1 MLILH
6 LIATSVMVGV
16 IWVIQL
22 VHYPSFHFVELKQYT
37 TFQRFHMARI
47 SYVVIPAMLT
57 ELFTLILVVISMDQI
72 DILVLASA
80 ILLIF
85 IWLMTAVF
93 FSGVHQKLTLGYD
106 QTVVDK
112 LVKLNWGRTLLW
124 TLRLLLISCLLYT
137 SPSPRDRG

>member
-1 MLILH
+1 MLIIH

-16 IWVIQL
+16 IWTIQL
-22 VHYPSFHFVELKQYT
+22 VHYPSFHFIELKQYT
-37 TFQRFHMARI
+37 TFQRFHMSRI

-57 ELFTLILVVISMDQI
+57 ELFTLILIVISIDQI
-72 DILVLASA
+72 DNLVLASA

-124 TLRLLLISCLLYT
+124 TLRLLLISIYML
-137 SPSPRDRG
+137 

>member
-1 MLILH
+1 MLIIH

-16 IWVIQL
+16 IWTIQL
-22 VHYPSFHFVELKQYT
+22 VHYPSFHFIELKQYT
-37 TFQRFHMARI
+37 TFQRFHMSRI

-57 ELFTLILVVISMDQI
+57 ELFTLILIIISMDQVDLI
-72 DILVLASA
+72 ILASA
-80 ILLIF
+80 LLLIV

-106 QTVVDK
+106 QAIVEK

-124 TLRLLLISCLLYT
+124 TLRLLLVSIYII
-137 SPSPRDRG
+137 

>member
-1 MLILH
+1 MLIIH

-16 IWVIQL
+16 IWIIQL
-22 VHYPSFHFVELKQYT
+22 VHYPSFHFIELNQYT
-37 TFQRFHMARI
+37 TFQRFHMSRI

-57 ELFTLILVVISMDQI
+57 ELFTLILIIISMDQVDPI
-72 DILVLASA
+72 ILASA
-80 ILLIF
+80 LLLIV

-106 QTVVDK
+106 QVVVEK

-124 TLRLLLISCLLYT
+124 TLRLLLVSIYII
-137 SPSPRDRG
+137 

>member
-37 TFQRFHMARI
+37 TFQSFHMARI

-57 ELFTLILVVISMDQI
+57 ELFTLILIVISMDQI
-72 DILVLASA
+72 DTLVLASA
-80 ILLIF
+80 VLLIF

-124 TLRLLLISCLLYT
+124 TLRLLLISIYML
-137 SPSPRDRG
+137 

>member
-57 ELFTLILVVISMDQI
+57 ELFTLILIVISMDQI
-72 DILVLASA
+72 DILVVASA

-124 TLRLLLISCLLYT
+124 TLRLLLISIYML
-137 SPSPRDRG
+137 

>member
-1 MLILH
+1 MLVIH

-22 VHYPSFHFVELKQYT
+22 VHYPSFHFIDIKQYT
-37 TFQRFHMARI
+37 TFQRFHMSRI

-57 ELFTLILVVISMDQI
+57 ELFTLILIVISMDQI
-72 DILVLASA
+72 DTLVLASA

-124 TLRLLLISCLLYT
+124 TLRLLLISIYML
-137 SPSPRDRG
+137 

>member
-124 TLRLLLISCLLYT
+124 TLRLLFISIYML
-137 SPSPRDRG
+137 

>member
-1 MLILH
+1 MLIIH

-16 IWVIQL
+16 IWIIQL
-22 VHYPSFHFVELKQYT
+22 VHYPSFHFIELKQYT
-37 TFQRFHMARI
+37 TFQRFHMSRI

-57 ELFTLILVVISMDQI
+57 ELFTLILFIISTDKI
-72 DILVLASA
+72 DSFISISGL
-80 ILLIF
+80 LLIL

-106 QTVVDK
+106 KVIVDK

-124 TLRLLLISCLLYT
+124 TLRLFLITAYT
-137 SPSPRDRG
+137 L

>member
-57 ELFTLILVVISMDQI
+57 ELFTLILIVITMDQI
-72 DILVLASA
+72 DTLVIVSA

-124 TLRLLLISCLLYT
+124 TLRLLLISIYML
-137 SPSPRDRG
+137 

>member
-1 MLILH
+1 
-6 LIATSVMVGV
+6 MVGV

-57 ELFTLILVVISMDQI
+57 ELFTLILIVISMDQI
-72 DILVLASA
+72 DTLVLASA
-80 ILLIF
+80 VLLIF
-85 IWLMTAVF
+85 IWLMTVVF
-93 FSGVHQKLTLGYD
+93 FSSVHQKLTLGYD

-124 TLRLLLISCLLYT
+124 TLRLLLFSIYML
-137 SPSPRDRG
+137 

>member
-1 MLILH
+1 MLIIH

-22 VHYPSFHFVELKQYT
+22 VHYPSFHFIELKQYT
-37 TFQRFHMARI
+37 TFQRFHMSRI

-57 ELFTLILVVISMDQI
+57 ELFTLILIVISMDQI
-72 DILVLASA
+72 DTLVLASA
-80 ILLIF
+80 ILLMF

-93 FSGVHQKLTLGYD
+93 FSGVHQKLTLGYE

-124 TLRLLLISCLLYT
+124 TLRLFLISACAL
-137 SPSPRDRG
+137 

>member
-1 MLILH
+1 MLIIH

-16 IWVIQL
+16 IWIIQL

-37 TFQRFHMARI
+37 AFQRFHMARI

-57 ELFTLILVVISMDQI
+57 ELFTLILIVISMDKI
-72 DILVLASA
+72 DTLVVVSA

-124 TLRLLLISCLLYT
+124 TLRLFLISIYML
-137 SPSPRDRG
+137 

>member
-1 MLILH
+1 MLIIH

-16 IWVIQL
+16 IWVVQL

-37 TFQRFHMARI
+37 TFQRFHMSRI
-47 SYVVIPAMLT
+47 SYVVIPAMLI
-57 ELFTLILVVISMDQI
+57 ELFTLILIVISMDQI
-72 DILVLASA
+72 DNLVLASA

-106 QTVVDK
+106 QIVVDK

-124 TLRLLLISCLLYT
+124 TLRLLLISIYML
-137 SPSPRDRG
+137 

>member
-1 MLILH
+1 MLVLH
-6 LIATSVMVGV
+6 LISTSVMVGV

-22 VHYPSFHFVELKQYT
+22 VHYPSFHFIELKQYT
-37 TFQRFHMARI
+37 DFQRFHMSRI

-57 ELFTLILVVISMDQI
+57 ELFTLILIIISMDQI
-72 DILVLASA
+72 DTLVLASA

-124 TLRLLLISCLLYT
+124 TLRLLLISIYML
-137 SPSPRDRG
+137 

>member
-6 LIATSVMVGV
+6 LISTSVMVGV
-16 IWVIQL
+16 IWVVQL

-37 TFQRFHMARI
+37 TFQRFHMSRI

-57 ELFTLILVVISMDQI
+57 ELFTLILIVISMDQI
-72 DILVLASA
+72 DTLVLASA
-80 ILLIF
+80 VLLIF

-124 TLRLLLISCLLYT
+124 TLRLLLISIYML
-137 SPSPRDRG
+137 

>member
-1 MLILH
+1 MLVLH

-22 VHYPSFHFVELKQYT
+22 VHYPSFHFVELKQYN
-37 TFQRFHMARI
+37 TFQRFHMSRI

-57 ELFTLILVVISMDQI
+57 ELFTLILIVISMDQI
-72 DILVLASA
+72 DTLVHASA

-124 TLRLLLISCLLYT
+124 TLRLLLISIYML
-137 SPSPRDRG
+137 

>member
-1 MLILH
+1 MLIIH

-22 VHYPSFHFVELKQYT
+22 VHYPSFHFIELKQYT
-37 TFQRFHMARI
+37 TFQRFHMSRI

-57 ELFTLILVVISMDQI
+57 ELFTLILIIISMDQI
-72 DILVLASA
+72 DTLVLASA

-85 IWLMTAVF
+85 IWLITAVF

-124 TLRLLLISCLLYT
+124 TLRLLLISVYMLSLIHI
-137 SPSPRDRG
+137 

>member
-22 VHYPSFHFVELKQYT
+22 VHYPTFHFVELKQYT

-57 ELFTLILVVISMDQI
+57 ELFTLILIVISMDKI
-72 DILVLASA
+72 DTLIAVSA

-124 TLRLLLISCLLYT
+124 TLRLLLISIYMI
-137 SPSPRDRG
+137 

>member
-57 ELFTLILVVISMDQI
+57 ELFTLILIVIPMDQI
-72 DILVLASA
+72 DNLVLASA

-85 IWLMTAVF
+85 IWIMTAVF

-124 TLRLLLISCLLYT
+124 TLRLLFIFIYML
-137 SPSPRDRG
+137 

>member
-1 MLILH
+1 MLIIH

-22 VHYPSFHFVELKQYT
+22 VHYPSFHFIELNKYT
-37 TFQRFHMARI
+37 TFQRFHMSRI

-57 ELFTLILVVISMDQI
+57 ELFTLILIIISMDQVDPI
-72 DILVLASA
+72 ILASA
-80 ILLIF
+80 LLLIV

-124 TLRLLLISCLLYT
+124 TLRLLFISIYML
-137 SPSPRDRG
+137 

>member
-1 MLILH
+1 MLIIH

-16 IWVIQL
+16 IWIIQL
-22 VHYPSFHFVELKQYT
+22 VHYPSFHFIELKQYT
-37 TFQRFHMARI
+37 TFQRFHMSRI

-57 ELFTLILVVISMDQI
+57 ELFTLILIVISMDQI
-72 DILVLASA
+72 DTLVLASA

-112 LVKLNWGRTLLW
+112 LVKLNWGRTLMW
-124 TLRLLLISCLLYT
+124 TLRLLLISIYML
-137 SPSPRDRG
+137 

>member
-57 ELFTLILVVISMDQI
+57 ELFTLILIVFSMDQI
-72 DILVLASA
+72 DTLVLASA

-106 QTVVDK
+106 QPVVDK

-124 TLRLLLISCLLYT
+124 TLRLLLISIYML
-137 SPSPRDRG
+137 

>member
-1 MLILH
+1 MLIIH

-16 IWVIQL
+16 IWIIQL
-22 VHYPSFHFVELKQYT
+22 VHYPSFHFIELKQYT
-37 TFQRFHMARI
+37 TFQRFHMSTI
-47 SYVVIPAMLT
+47 SYVVIPAMVT
-57 ELFTLILVVISMDQI
+57 ELFTLILIIISMDQI
-72 DILVLASA
+72 DTLVLASA

-85 IWLMTAVF
+85 IWLITAVF

-124 TLRLLLISCLLYT
+124 TLRLLLISIYML
-137 SPSPRDRG
+137 

>member
-1 MLILH
+1 MLIIH

-16 IWVIQL
+16 IWIIQL
-22 VHYPSFHFVELKQYT
+22 VHYPSFHFIELNQYT
-37 TFQRFHMARI
+37 TFQRFHMSRI

-57 ELFTLILVVISMDQI
+57 ELFTLIPIIISMDQVDPI
-72 DILVLASA
+72 ILASA
-80 ILLIF
+80 LLLIV

-106 QTVVDK
+106 QVVVEK

-124 TLRLLLISCLLYT
+124 TLRLLLVSIYII
-137 SPSPRDRG
+137 

>member
-16 IWVIQL
+16 IWIIQL
-22 VHYPSFHFVELKQYT
+22 VHYPSFHFIELKQYT
-37 TFQRFHMARI
+37 TFQRFHMSRI

-57 ELFTLILVVISMDQI
+57 ELFTLILIIISMDQI
-72 DILVLASA
+72 DTLVLASA

-85 IWLMTAVF
+85 IWLITAVF

-124 TLRLLLISCLLYT
+124 TLRLLLISIYLL
-137 SPSPRDRG
+137 

>member
-1 MLILH
+1 MLIIH

-16 IWVIQL
+16 IWIIQL
-22 VHYPSFHFVELKQYT
+22 VHYPSFHFIELKQYT
-37 TFQRFHMARI
+37 TFQRFHMSRI

-57 ELFTLILVVISMDQI
+57 ELFTLILIIISMDQI
-72 DILVLASA
+72 DTLVLASA
-80 ILLIF
+80 ILLIL
-85 IWLMTAVF
+85 IWLITAVF

-124 TLRLLLISCLLYT
+124 TLRLLLISIYML
-137 SPSPRDRG
+137 